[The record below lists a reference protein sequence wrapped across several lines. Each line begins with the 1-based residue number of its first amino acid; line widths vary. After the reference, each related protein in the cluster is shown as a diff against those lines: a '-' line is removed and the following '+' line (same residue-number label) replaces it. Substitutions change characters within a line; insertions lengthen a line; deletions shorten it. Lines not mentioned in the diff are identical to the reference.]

1 MENLYCYVDETGQD
15 TKGTLFCVCCTVV
28 VSAAMRDQ
36 LEKILED
43 IEHASRKRS
52 KWQKTDKKVRRAF
65 LDALISHRHDLEGCV
80 YVEHFYRIVDYT
92 EATIEAIAR
101 SVGRSPHPGVP
112 VVVYIDGLSKH
123 MVNVV
128 GVGLRRYGLMVGKVK
143 GLKDEQSALIRLSDA
158 VAGFV
163 RDYLEGQD
171 YTKKYYA
178 ELLKV
183 GAVIE
188 V

>member
-1 MENLYCYVDETGQD
+1 M
-15 TKGTLFCVCCTVV
+15 
-28 VSAAMRDQ
+28 
-36 LEKILED
+36 
-43 IEHASRKRS
+43 
-52 KWQKTDKKVRRAF
+52 
-65 LDALISHRHDLEGCV
+65 
-80 YVEHFYRIVDYT
+80 
-92 EATIEAIAR
+92 
-101 SVGRSPHPGVP
+101 
-112 VVVYIDGLSKH
+112 VVYIDGLSKH

>member
-1 MENLYCYVDETGQD
+1 M
-15 TKGTLFCVCCTVV
+15 
-28 VSAAMRDQ
+28 
-36 LEKILED
+36 
-43 IEHASRKRS
+43 
-52 KWQKTDKKVRRAF
+52 
-65 LDALISHRHDLEGCV
+65 